1 MPETDRGI
9 AALTRDVANLRE
21 ELKGM
26 RVEFIRMFQ
35 DQANDLHRHQDE
47 DRDDFRLVRSEV
59 GEVKSTVEGWK
70 GGLNLLKL
78 ITIPCT
84 MIAAAAGIINL
95 IRHW

>member
-1 MPETDRGI
+1 
-9 AALTRDVANLRE
+9 
-21 ELKGM
+21 M